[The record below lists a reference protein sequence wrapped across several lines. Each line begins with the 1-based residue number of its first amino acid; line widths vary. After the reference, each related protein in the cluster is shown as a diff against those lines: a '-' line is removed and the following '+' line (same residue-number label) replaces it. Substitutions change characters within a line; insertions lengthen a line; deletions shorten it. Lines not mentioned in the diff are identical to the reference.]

1 MEELWD
7 FPFYISVQPN
17 LNLKIRHTLTMPKEK
32 IKKNKWKQLHLY
44 YSYTGFYKFI
54 LDGLKSAF
62 IPTVLIVG
70 ILLYLHYY
78 VIDLNVVLI
87 NFTQNYSNIAIF
99 SVFFASESILGLVPP
114 DIFIAWTKNTDYP
127 ILYLS
132 ILALLSYLGGVV
144 SYLLG
149 KAMLLIP
156 SVNKFM
162 FTKMSKHIAN
172 MRKWGGFLIAVGAL
186 LPLPF
191 AMASMA
197 AGMIK
202 YNFRSFL
209 LFALLRFLRF
219 VIYGFA
225 IYQMF

>member
-1 MEELWD
+1 M
-7 FPFYISVQPN
+7 Q
-17 LNLKIRHTLTMPKEK
+17 KEK
-32 IKKNKWKQLHLY
+32 VKKNKWKQLHLY
-44 YSYTGFYKFI
+44 YTYTGFYKFI

-62 IPTVLIVG
+62 LPTFLIIGALFYV
-70 ILLYLHYY
+70 HYY
-78 VIDLNVVLI
+78 VIDLNVALV
-87 NFTQNYSNIAIF
+87 NFTENYNDIAIF
-99 SVFFASESILGLVPP
+99 SVFFASESILGLIPP
-114 DIFIAWTKNTDYP
+114 DIFIAWTKNTDHP

-132 ILALLSYLGGVV
+132 ILALLSYFGGVV
-144 SYLLG
+144 SYVLG
-149 KAMLLIP
+149 KTMLLNP

-202 YNFRSFL
+202 FSFKNFL
-209 LFALLRFLRF
+209 LFALLRFFRF

-225 IYQMF
+225 IYQML

>member
-1 MEELWD
+1 MQKD
-7 FPFYISVQPN
+7 
-17 LNLKIRHTLTMPKEK
+17 R

-44 YSYTGFYKFI
+44 YTYTGFYKFI

-62 IPTVLIVG
+62 LPTVIIVG
-70 ILLYLHYY
+70 ALLYVHYN
-78 VIDLNVVLI
+78 VININVALV
-87 NFTQNYSNIAIF
+87 NFTQNYSDFAIF
-99 SVFFASESILGLVPP
+99 SVFFASESILGLIPP
-114 DIFIAWTKNTDYP
+114 DIFIAWTKNTDHP
-127 ILYLS
+127 ILFLS

-144 SYLLG
+144 SYLSG
-149 KAMLLIP
+149 KAMLMIP

-162 FTKMSKHIAN
+162 FTKMSKHITN

-202 YNFRSFL
+202 FNFKNFL
-209 LFALLRFLRF
+209 LFALLRLLRF
-219 VIYGFA
+219 IIYGFA
-225 IYQMF
+225 IYQML

>member
-1 MEELWD
+1 M
-7 FPFYISVQPN
+7 
-17 LNLKIRHTLTMPKEK
+17 
-32 IKKNKWKQLHLY
+32 Y

-54 LDGLKSAF
+54 GEGLKSAA
-62 IPTVLIVG
+62 IPTILIIG
-70 ILLYLHYY
+70 ALLYVHYY
-78 VIDLNVVLI
+78 VININDALI
-87 NFTQNYSNIAIF
+87 NLTERYSDLTIF
-99 SVFFASESILGLVPP
+99 SVFFASESILGLLPP
-114 DIFIAWTKNTDYP
+114 DIWIAWTKNTSNP

-132 ILALLSYLGGVV
+132 ILALLSYLGGVI

-162 FTKMSKHIAN
+162 SLKMSRHIIN

-202 YNFRSFL
+202 FNFKSFL
-209 LFALLRFLRF
+209 LFALIRFLRF
-219 VIYGFA
+219 IIYGFA
-225 IYQMF
+225 IYQML

>member
-1 MEELWD
+1 MQKD
-7 FPFYISVQPN
+7 RV
-17 LNLKIRHTLTMPKEK
+17 
-32 IKKNKWKQLHLY
+32 KKNKWKQLHLY
-44 YSYTGFYKFI
+44 YTYTGFYKFI

-62 IPTVLIVG
+62 LPTVIIVG
-70 ILLYLHYY
+70 VLLYVHYN
-78 VIDLNVVLI
+78 VININVALVNL
-87 NFTQNYSNIAIF
+87 TQNYSDIAIF
-99 SVFFASESILGLVPP
+99 SVFFASESILGLIPP

-132 ILALLSYLGGVV
+132 LLAIFSYLGGVV

-149 KAMLLIP
+149 KAMLIIP
-156 SVNKFM
+156 SVNNYM
-162 FTKMSKHIAN
+162 FIKMSKHINN

-191 AMASMA
+191 AIASMA

-202 YNFRSFL
+202 FNFKNFL

-219 VIYGFA
+219 IIYGFA
-225 IYQMF
+225 IYQML